1 MLGVGCEINFN
12 GSELDFEDE
21 QRTHTLSDGRVVFPT
36 EIEKGDIVAHLIAL
50 QEDRDYHIIVDS
62 FGGNAFDSIA
72 IMNRIAELRNKGF
85 IITTEAYGYTLSGG
99 VFIFIM
105 GDIRIIHNGASIMF
119 HGSGVNKYKK
129 RDSLRT
135 LVLTG
140 KSDLEQHVI
149 DSFQLIDNKYKK
161 ELLEQTLMTEE
172 DIKKW
177 MYTLNYNF
185 MSAKEAIRLGIATE
199 LK

>member
-1 MLGVGCEINFN
+1 MVLLLCFMV
-12 GSELDFEDE
+12 
-21 QRTHTLSDGRVVFPT
+21 
-36 EIEKGDIVAHLIAL
+36 
-50 QEDRDYHIIVDS
+50 
-62 FGGNAFDSIA
+62 
-72 IMNRIAELRNKGF
+72 
-85 IITTEAYGYTLSGG
+85 
-99 VFIFIM
+99 
-105 GDIRIIHNGASIMF
+105 
-119 HGSGVNKYKK
+119 GVNKYKK